1 MLSADAGNSW
11 SIEESMATDHSAAA
25 GGGGAKPLDS
35 GFMLRVFYVFAA
47 LALISIVISVGGKLL
62 GRSIAAV
69 GHTED
74 TTLYEIVIGNNVLA
88 VPANMIRFEK
98 GRREGEAYRLDLY
111 LKWPQMTGYT
121 NADRD
126 EFNNRDNRRNIIFL
140 TVEERQMSRDMSG
153 RLEPIYRR
161 LIELPGAPGP
171 ANGLRAYQFSEASG
185 YLNEWLIVGDRAG
198 HEAFV
203 ARCLTGR
210 AAAESLAGCERDVH
224 VADQLSLTY
233 RFPEAMLQNWRALD
247 AAVLAKMAEFL
258 RVGR

>member
-1 MLSADAGNSW
+1 MLAPRSRAARDV
-11 SIEESMATDHSAAA
+11 ESFAMSHMAVTGSDD
-25 GGGGAKPLDS
+25 PQPIDS
-35 GFMLRVFYVFAA
+35 RFMLRVFYVFAA
-47 LALISIVISVGGKLL
+47 LALLSVAISIGGKLL

-74 TTLYEIVIGNNVLA
+74 RTVHEIVIGNNVVA

-98 GRREGEAYRLDLY
+98 ARRPGELPRLDLY
-111 LKWPQMTGYT
+111 MKWPQMTGYT

-126 EFNNRDNRRNIIFL
+126 EFNNRDDRRSIVFL
-140 TVEERQMSRDMSG
+140 TLEERSMSRDMSG

-171 ANGLRAYQFSEASG
+171 AAGLRTYAFSEESG
-185 YLNEWLIVGDRAG
+185 YLAESLIVGPRVGQD
-198 HEAFV
+198 AFV

-224 VADQLSLTY
+224 VGDQLSLTY

-258 RVGR
+258 RTAG